1 MPFEEDSGDFLSGAD
16 VTYRTLGSQP
26 DPRQRRTGHPAS
38 ANEAG
43 SPAEAPRLARPA
55 LHAAA
60 ASP

>member
-1 MPFEEDSGDFLSGAD
+1 MRFEEDSGDFLSGAD
-16 VTYRTLGSQP
+16 VAYRTLGSQP
-26 DPRQRRTGHPAS
+26 NPRQRRTGHPAS
-38 ANEAG
+38 ANEAA